1 MKLQLDNPL
10 FESLPYWFRDIPE
23 FQQIIGA
30 EQPEFD
36 AALTEMIAIADNF
49 FFQTMDESAVSMWEQ
64 IFGII
69 PNPATEDLDF
79 RRRRALNRISTRP
92 PFTLGF
98 LYQKLD
104 ELIGPG
110 AWTVTVDYPNYTLY
124 IDAAAE
130 NQQWATEVA
139 ITINTIKPCHI
150 IYRSRPYT
158 NDTLF
163 LNEGIDLSKI
173 VWNYRLGAWLLG
185 QAPFGQEEPMGE
197 IKMPTQLSVQ
207 TGLLTDTATYIEGDI
222 ASARINGSVSIASLT
237 KSTSGAAVTISYTVT
252 EEQAST
258 VTLVELLDSDE
269 NVLTSSAVYVPISGS
284 AIFNHTITVQEG
296 VNTNG

>member
-104 ELIGPG
+104 EIIGSG
-110 AWTVTVDYPNYTLY
+110 QWEVEVDYPNYTLY
-124 IDAAAE
+124 IDSSAE
-130 NQQWATEVA
+130 NQLWANEVA
-139 ITINTIKPCHI
+139 ITLNKVKPAHI
-150 IYRSRPYT
+150 VYRNRPYT
-158 NDTLF
+158 TDTL
-163 LNEGIDLSKI
+163 LENEQIDLTKSSF
-173 VWNYRLGAWLLG
+173 NYRLGAWLLG
-185 QAPFGQEEPMGE
+185 SLPFGQEESLGV
-197 IKMPTQLSVQ
+197 IKMPTQKSIQ
-207 TGLLTDTATYIEGDI
+207 SALLNGSAENIVDLV
-222 ASARINGSVSIASLT
+222 ASARINGTISITQLT
-237 KSTSGAAVTISYTVT
+237 KSAAENVANISYTVT
-252 EEQAST
+252 QEQAAE
-258 VTLVELLDSDE
+258 VTLVELLDSSGE
-269 NVLTSSAVYVPISGS
+269 VLTSSGVYVPITEQAVFRHS
-284 AIFNHTITVQEG
+284 IKVEEG
-296 VNTNG
+296 TANA

>member
-104 ELIGPG
+104 EIIGSG
-110 AWTVTVDYPNYTLY
+110 QWEVEVDYPNYTLY
-124 IDAAAE
+124 IDSSAE
-130 NQQWATEVA
+130 NQLWANEVA
-139 ITINTIKPCHI
+139 ITLNKVKPAHI
-150 IYRSRPYT
+150 VYRNRPYT
-158 NDTLF
+158 TDTL
-163 LNEGIDLSKI
+163 LENEQIDLTKFSF
-173 VWNYRLGAWLLG
+173 NYRLGAWLLG
-185 QAPFGQEEPMGE
+185 SLPFGQEESLGV
-197 IKMPTQLSVQ
+197 IKMPTQKSIQ
-207 TGLLTDTATYIEGDI
+207 SALLNGSAENIVDLV
-222 ASARINGSVSIASLT
+222 ASARINGTISITQLT
-237 KSTSGAAVTISYTVT
+237 KSAAENVANISYTVT
-252 EEQAST
+252 QEQAAE
-258 VTLVELLDSDE
+258 VTLVELLDSSGE
-269 NVLTSSAVYVPISGS
+269 VLTSSGVYVPITEQAVFRHS
-284 AIFNHTITVQEG
+284 IKVEEG
-296 VNTNG
+296 TANA

>member
-23 FQQIIGA
+23 FQQIIGT

-49 FFQTMDESAVSMWEQ
+49 FFQTMDESAVAMWEQ

-104 ELIGPG
+104 EIIGSG
-110 AWTVTVDYPNYTLY
+110 QWEVEVDYPNYTLY
-124 IDAAAE
+124 IDSSAE
-130 NQQWATEVA
+130 NQLWANEVA
-139 ITINTIKPCHI
+139 ITLNKVKPAHI
-150 IYRSRPYT
+150 VYRNRPYT
-158 NDTLF
+158 TDTL
-163 LNEGIDLSKI
+163 LENEQIDLTKFSF
-173 VWNYRLGAWLLG
+173 NYRLGAWLLG
-185 QAPFGQEEPMGE
+185 SLPFGQEESLGV
-197 IKMPTQLSVQ
+197 IKMPTQKSIQ
-207 TGLLTDTATYIEGDI
+207 SALLNGSAENIVDLV
-222 ASARINGSVSIASLT
+222 ASARINGTISITQLT
-237 KSTSGAAVTISYTVT
+237 KSAAENVANISYTVT
-252 EEQAST
+252 QEQAAE
-258 VTLVELLDSDE
+258 VTLVELLDSSGE
-269 NVLTSSAVYVPISGS
+269 VLTSSGVYVPITEQ
-284 AIFNHTITVQEG
+284 AIFRHSIKVEEG
-296 VNTNG
+296 TANV